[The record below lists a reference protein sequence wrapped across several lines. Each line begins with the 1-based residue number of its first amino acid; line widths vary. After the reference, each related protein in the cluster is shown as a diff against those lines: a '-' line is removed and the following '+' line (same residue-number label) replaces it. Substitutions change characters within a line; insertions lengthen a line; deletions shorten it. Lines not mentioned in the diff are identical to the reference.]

1 MEYLMT
7 VSSLVRTVETIY
19 FVRKSSAIILTLFA
33 VQLEKIAMRN
43 QTKRWKKYY
52 LVIYEKEA

>member
-1 MEYLMT
+1 MT

-19 FVRKSSAIILTLFA
+19 FVRKYSAIILTLVA

-43 QTKRWKKYY
+43 QTKRRKKYY
-52 LVIYEKEA
+52 GVIYEKEA